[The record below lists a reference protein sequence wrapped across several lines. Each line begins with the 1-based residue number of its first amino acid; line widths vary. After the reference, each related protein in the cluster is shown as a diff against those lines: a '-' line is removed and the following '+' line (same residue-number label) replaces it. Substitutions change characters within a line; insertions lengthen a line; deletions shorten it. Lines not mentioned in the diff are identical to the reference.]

1 MGTRNWR
8 CLCIDDNSFNCG
20 SGGWGFRLEANAGL
34 LTNCEA
40 LQLLQSRGADKGFGV
55 TAAECK
61 VFSLFFS
68 LFENRV
74 STLGFVRPSFL
85 RKSSSS
91 LDEHS

>member
-1 MGTRNWR
+1 MITVSIVGRVA
-8 CLCIDDNSFNCG
+8 
-20 SGGWGFRLEANAGL
+20 GGWSRLEANAGL

-61 VFSLFFS
+61 VFILFFS

-74 STLGFVRPSFL
+74 STLGVCPSFVPSQIL
-85 RKSSSS
+85 FFPR
-91 LDEHS
+91 